1 MTLGESQSRRVCS
14 SDGIAPALSTD
25 HNPAVYEVAGN
36 IVGRGH
42 MNGGNGLGYCDPD
55 VKGAY
60 TLTASDRSCVVE
72 IEREVMCSADSQS
85 NAARCF
91 NLAPTL
97 MAHAG
102 KDAPFIYPTADGRD

>member
-1 MTLGESQSRRVCS
+1 MYSP
-14 SDGIAPALSTD
+14 DGIAPTLQAR
-25 HNPAVYEVAGN
+25 E
-36 IVGRGH
+36 
-42 MNGGNGLGYCDPD
+42 NGGNGLGYCDPD

-60 TLTASDRSCVVE
+60 TLTASDRPCVAE

-102 KDAPFIYPTADGRD
+102 KDAPFIYPTADGRG